1 MSLHMS
7 VLKTDIMGDSQDQI
21 GQPVRVKAQP
31 QKPESNWLPGQV
43 VDVSAPRSYIVQVNG
58 RQYRRNRIHLRDSH
72 TDKPVINP
80 VTPGIQTTPRESAVP
95 TSPSVNRSP
104 AVRNTPVPNTPVSV
118 RSSPTTAVPS
128 NSNVRTTR
136 YGRPII
142 APRRFQVWCP
152 YICQCWRLTSWVMCW
167 QPLPILW
174 QRTESEIRL
183 DQT

>member
-1 MSLHMS
+1 M
-7 VLKTDIMGDSQDQI
+7 VV

-72 TDKPVINP
+72 TDKPVTNP
-80 VTPGIQTTPRESAVP
+80 VTPGIQTTPREAAVP

-142 APRRFQVWCP
+142 APRRFQV
-152 YICQCWRLTSWVMCW
+152 
-167 QPLPILW
+167 
-174 QRTESEIRL
+174 
-183 DQT
+183 